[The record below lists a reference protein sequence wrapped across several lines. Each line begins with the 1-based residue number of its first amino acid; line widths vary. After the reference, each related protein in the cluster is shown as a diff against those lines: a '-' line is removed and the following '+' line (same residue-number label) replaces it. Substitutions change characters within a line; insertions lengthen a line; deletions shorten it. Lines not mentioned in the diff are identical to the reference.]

1 MKRFERKVL
10 INYIYSAFYHVFS
23 IAVPLVLT
31 PYLSR
36 VLGAIEVGRYA
47 YEYSVSSY
55 FALFVMLGTK
65 NYGSK
70 IIAYNRDDEKQM
82 NESFWNIY
90 SMQLCMLLLSSI
102 FYCFYVINFAHT
114 KEIALPLYLIILAG
128 GIDITWFFWGLEDF
142 KTTVIRDTVIKLIT
156 TLLVLFCV
164 KSKADTWKYALIVS
178 VGMLVSQLILWIKF
192 FGGYKFVKPQLK
204 KVVKHIKPNLM
215 MFIPIAAVNVYK
227 TMDKVML
234 EIMSNSE
241 EVGYYYSSEK
251 IINVPLALVT
261 SLNAVMLPRMSY
273 LRGKK
278 EDTIDIVL
286 KSMIF
291 SVGITTLISVCII
304 SAAKQFVPVFYGSGY
319 DKCIVL
325 FYILLP
331 TCCII
336 AFTNVICSQYLI
348 PNDRTDVYAGARVV
362 GAIINLFA
370 NAFFIPIL
378 QSYGAALGTLLT
390 EIAVCCVQ
398 LVYIK
403 RQLPIIKMME
413 MYLAFL
419 VSGVIALGIMS
430 EVNIPEYNLWIS
442 MVFKA
447 GLGLI
452 IYSTIVII
460 WGSIY
465 KRRMNLKYE
474 KRD

>member
-1 MKRFERKVL
+1 MKRIGRKVL

-23 IAVPLVLT
+23 IAIPLALT

-36 VLGAIEVGRYA
+36 VLGAVGVGKYA

-55 FALFVMLGTK
+55 FALFVMLGVK

-70 IIAYNRDDEKQM
+70 IIAYNRDDKRQM
-82 NESFWNIY
+82 NETFWDIY
-90 SMQLCMLLLSSI
+90 SMQLCMLLLSSL
-102 FYCFYVINFAHT
+102 FYFLYVINFAHT
-114 KEIALPLYLIILAG
+114 KEIAIPMYLIIFAG

-142 KTTVIRDTVIKLIT
+142 KTTVIRDVVIKCIT
-156 TLLVLFCV
+156 TLLVFICV
-164 KSKADTWKYALIVS
+164 KAATDTWKYALIVS
-178 VGMLVSQLILWIKF
+178 GGMALSQLILWIKF
-192 FGGYKFVKPQLK
+192 FNGYKFIKPQYK
-204 KVVKHIKPNLM
+204 AVVKHIKPNLM

-234 EIMSNSE
+234 EILSSSE

-251 IINVPLALVT
+251 IINFPLALVT

-273 LRGKK
+273 LQGKK
-278 EDTIDIVL
+278 VDTSDIVL

-291 SVGITTLISVCII
+291 SVGITTLISVGII
-304 SAAKQFVPVFYGSGY
+304 SSAKQFVPLFYGPGY
-319 DKCIVL
+319 DKCVVL

-348 PNDRTDVYAGARVV
+348 PNDRTDIYAGARVA
-362 GAIINLFA
+362 GAMINLLA

-390 EIAVCCVQ
+390 EFAVCCVQ
-398 LVYIK
+398 LVFIK
-403 RQLPIIKMME
+403 KRLPVLKMME
-413 MYLAFL
+413 LYFFFF
-419 VSGVIALGIMS
+419 VSGVIALGIVS
-430 EVNIPEYNLWIS
+430 AFKILENNLWAS
-442 MVFKA
+442 MVIKSL
-447 GLGLI
+447 LGLI

-465 KRRMNLKYE
+465 KRRMSLTYE
-474 KRD
+474 KKD